1 MIQGDALR
9 AKVIQTDVERR
20 AELSRLGEARAQE
33 RRAREVSRTSEDVFW
48 REVARAAK
56 GGGGAAFAPS
66 ALDRARE
73 ASRMAG
79 VARERMSA
87 SERAL
92 IQQVGRAL
100 QTQAR
105 TKALAALQRRER
117 MARVNQ
123 REERCG
129 EDIQEAFA
137 ARLVG
142 KEARGVRSPL
152 KAVERSLRFSQ
163 AADQGIE
170 RTPPRNV
177 DAPGVQALA
186 RPSEALNAAQPV
198 TRVGD
203 APLPRVTDVAP
214 TDSGRALQVTADSV
228 GSTITCKIVDQP
240 GAAVSV
246 VVESSAPEVMSL
258 SLVGRLALA
267 DRLRAAGIQVR
278 RLEIRRESSE
288 REVAGGNVRK
298 RGRTAEERD
307 ESCIS

>member
-20 AELSRLGEARAQE
+20 AELSRLGEARAEE
-33 RRAREVSRTSEDVFW
+33 RHAREVSRTSEDVFW

-56 GGGGAAFAPS
+56 GGTGMASAPS
-66 ALDRARE
+66 ALERARE
-73 ASRMAG
+73 AGRMVG
-79 VARERMSA
+79 IARERMSA

-100 QTQAR
+100 RTQAR
-105 TKALAALQRRER
+105 TRALAVMQRRER

-129 EDIQEAFA
+129 EDIQEAIA

-177 DAPGVQALA
+177 DALGFQALA
-186 RPSEALNAAQPV
+186 RPSEAQNAISPV
-198 TRVGD
+198 ARVGD
-203 APLPRVTDVAP
+203 VPLPLVTEVAP
-214 TDSGRALQVTADSV
+214 ADGGRALQVRAESV
-228 GSTITCKIVDQP
+228 GSAIICKVVDQP